1 MILRKVL
8 GAFLATISFL
18 FVAHLTATSAGLI
31 DNGVSAKVE
40 IYCDDSLSTRLAEGY
55 TTCHRP
61 VEEVVIDRLYG
72 MPIVVFLFFGWIFY
86 GGLSFGLALNGR
98 REDDDDEDDDRDIT

>member
-31 DNGVSAKVE
+31 DNVVSAKME
-40 IYCDDSLSTRLAEGY
+40 IYCEDSLSLQIQEDY
-55 TTCHRP
+55 DTCQNP
-61 VEEVVIDRLYG
+61 VEAVVIDNSVG
-72 MPIVVFLFFGWIFY
+72 MPIAVFLFFGWLIY
-86 GGLSFGLALNGR
+86 GAMLVGEGFPGR
-98 REDDDDEDDDRDIT
+98 REDDDEDDDRDIT